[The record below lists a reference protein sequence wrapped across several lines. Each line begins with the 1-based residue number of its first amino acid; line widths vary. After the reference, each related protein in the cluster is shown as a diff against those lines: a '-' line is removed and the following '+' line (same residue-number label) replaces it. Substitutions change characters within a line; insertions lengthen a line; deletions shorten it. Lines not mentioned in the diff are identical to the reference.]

1 MDLAEIYNV
10 NIEYT
15 DLINMNMTS
24 SNLNNTVDILYDLFQ
39 TSTIAGLE
47 ASGLNE

>member
-1 MDLAEIYNV
+1 MDLAEKGNV
-10 NIEYT
+10 TIEYT
-15 DLINMNMTS
+15 DLINMTS